1 MTSGSAKT
9 TLAADSDDLARA
21 IVAEVTRLGLD
32 DTMQRAAGAYLQA
45 PADSPGAAE
54 LDQLIEQL
62 RALSQLTFADRF
74 SGTQRPEQAEALRRM
89 LLTLVSDP
97 RLVVVRLAEQLVRLR
112 AAKSLPDAKRRALAE
127 ATRSIFA
134 PLANRLG
141 IWQLKW
147 ELEDLAFRYLQ
158 PDPYREIASLLRQ
171 RRSDRE
177 DYIRDAT
184 SQIET
189 LLDANGISAKV
200 TGRAK
205 HIYSIYR
212 KMQRKDISFE
222 RLSDISA
229 VRILVADVP
238 ACYAALGAIHAR
250 WRYIPGEFDDYIAN
264 PKDNDYRSLHT
275 AVIGP
280 ESRPLEVQIRTEEM
294 HAQAELGVAAHWK
307 YKEGAA
313 DANLEDKVRWLRSL
327 LETSEEEPDA
337 EFIDRVRS
345 EMVEDRVYV
354 FSPKGDL
361 VDLPAGA
368 TPLDFAYHVHSMIG
382 HRCRGAKVDGRMV
395 PLTYGLRTGEQ
406 VEIVTGR
413 EPKPSRDW
421 LRQDLGYLASGRSRA
436 KLRSW
441 FRQLDRDEHRREGRA
456 IVERALDKA
465 PGTSQGQLATR
476 MGFDDP
482 DKLFVALGAGDTSPA
497 AVARALQGPPTG
509 TTRRA
514 PRRSTAR
521 ASATVAG
528 LDELLSQFARCCNP
542 LPPEPIRGYVTRG
555 RGVTI
560 HRADCASLKRLA
572 AQSPDRILEVTWG
585 TAESQTYPV
594 HVVVDAHDR
603 QGLLRDLTS
612 VLADQDISI
621 LATDSETDPR
631 RLTARVRLK
640 LAVTA
645 LDQLEGILAKLRRVP
660 QVFRADRS

>member
-1 MTSGSAKT
+1 
-9 TLAADSDDLARA
+9 
-21 IVAEVTRLGLD
+21 
-32 DTMQRAAGAYLQA
+32 MQRAAATYLDARVEAADAQA
-45 PADSPGAAE
+45 QPSQG
-54 LDQLIEQL
+54 QSLIAQL
-62 RALSQLTFADRF
+62 RALSQLRF
-74 SGTQRPEQAEALRRM
+74 VGPSPATQRPEQAEGLRRM

-112 AAKSLPDAKRRALAE
+112 QAKGLPAAERQDLAG

-147 ELEDLAFRYLQ
+147 ELEDLAFRYLE
-158 PDPYREIASLLRQ
+158 PEHYREIAALLQQ
-171 RRSDRE
+171 RRSERE
-177 DYIRDAT
+177 EFIAAAT
-184 SQIET
+184 QEIEG
-189 LLDANGISAKV
+189 LLTSNGIKGVV

-212 KMQRKDISFE
+212 KMQRKGLSFE

-280 ESRPLEVQIRTEEM
+280 DSRPLEVQIRTHDM

-313 DANLEDKVRWLRSL
+313 DTKLEDKVRWLRSL
-327 LETSEEEPDA
+327 LEPSEGEPDA
-337 EFIDRVRS
+337 EFMDRVRS

-354 FSPKGDL
+354 FSPRGDL
-361 VDLPAGA
+361 IDLPAGA

-395 PLTYGLRTGEQ
+395 PLTYRLRTGEQ

-441 FRQLDRDEHRREGRA
+441 FRQIDRDDHRREGRA
-456 IVERALDKA
+456 VVERALDKA
-465 PGTSQGQLATR
+465 PEISLARLAER

-482 DKLFVALGAGDTSPA
+482 EKLFVALGAGDTSPA
-497 AVARALQGPPTG
+497 ALTRALHGAPERG
-509 TTRRA
+509 ATRRPA
-514 PRRSTAR
+514 RRGTAQ
-521 ASATVAG
+521 ASAAVAG

-542 LPPEPIRGYVTRG
+542 LPPESITGYVTRG

-560 HRADCASLKRLA
+560 HRSDCASLKRLA
-572 AQSPDRILEVTWG
+572 KQSPDRILDVDWG
-585 TAESQTYPV
+585 AWKPQTYPV
-594 HVVVDAHDR
+594 EIVVDAHDR
-603 QGLLRDLTS
+603 AGLLRDLTS
-612 VLADQDISI
+612 VLADQGISI
-621 LATDSETDPR
+621 LATASETDPR
-631 RLTARVRLK
+631 NLTARVRLK
-640 LAVTA
+640 LAVNA
-645 LDQLEGILAKLRRVP
+645 LDELEATLARLRRVP